1 MAKTANSK
9 RKLPVALVYYSRV
22 QGQSTVHTRDGWVQK
37 KPFDNPGEAFN
48 ALLKRWRAGDLDAR
62 VSGGGDS
69 DITLG
74 IQYNFKYTLKSPQF
88 RKAAKELYDERV
100 EYLAGKMR

>member
-37 KPFDNPGEAFN
+37 KPFDDPGEAF
-48 ALLKRWRAGDLDAR
+48 KH
-62 VSGGGDS
+62 S
-69 DITLG
+69 
-74 IQYNFKYTLKSPQF
+74 
-88 RKAAKELYDERV
+88 
-100 EYLAGKMR
+100 